1 MGRGARLRA
10 LPRAAPSLYRWRA
23 MRSASRCL
31 LALAWLCQ
39 AGPLLA
45 AAEAA
50 GGRLAHPIISP
61 ALEPPVRLVAP
72 GEEAALVGGSQAALA
87 WEPLAPLDRL
97 GPIEE
102 WEAFLS
108 LDGGR
113 HYTIRITPHLSRTL
127 HSFAWSVPAIASA
140 DARILLR
147 FGDERR
153 ERTWPLGQRF
163 RIVAAPGGE
172 LIPAVTAF
180 APGEAPLPGEAG
192 VVAWAEGTRQGA
204 ALRQVAY
211 RAPPTMSGLDLPA
224 LSRVAALVA
233 TQATTAP
240 AAPPRRQVAEAEP
253 DAPAPPADAQAAPP
267 PPVEPLLMTQR
278 RNE

>member
-1 MGRGARLRA
+1 
-10 LPRAAPSLYRWRA
+10 
-23 MRSASRCL
+23 
-31 LALAWLCQ
+31 
-39 AGPLLA
+39 LLA
-45 AAEAA
+45 ASEPA
-50 GGRLAHPIISP
+50 GGRLAHPIILPILSP

-72 GEEAALVGGSQAALA
+72 APEAALVGGSRAALA
-87 WEPLAPLDRL
+87 WEPLEPLARL

-113 HYTIRITPHLSRTL
+113 HYTIRLTPHLSRTL
-127 HSFAWSVPAIASA
+127 HSFAWSVPAVPSA

-153 ERTWPLGQRF
+153 ERTWQVGQRF
-163 RIVAAPGGE
+163 RIEAAPAGE
-172 LIPAVTAF
+172 LIPSATALE
-180 APGEAPLPGEAG
+180 PGEAPLPGEPG
-192 VVAWAEGTRQGA
+192 VVSWVEGTRQGRA
-204 ALRQVAY
+204 QRQVAY
-211 RAPPTMSGLDLPA
+211 GAPPTMSGLDLPA
-224 LSRVAALVA
+224 LSRAASLVA

-240 AAPPRRQVAEAEP
+240 AAPPRRQLAAAQP
-253 DAPAPPADAQAAPP
+253 AAPASAADPRAAPP

>member
-1 MGRGARLRA
+1 
-10 LPRAAPSLYRWRA
+10 

-45 AAEAA
+45 AGEPA
-50 GGRLAHPIISP
+50 GGLLAHPIISP
-61 ALEPPVRLVAP
+61 AIEPPVRLVEP
-72 GEEAALVGGSQAALA
+72 GQETDLVGGSQAALA
-87 WEPLAPLDRL
+87 WEPLEPLARL

-113 HYTIRITPHLSRTL
+113 HYTIRITPHLNRAL
-127 HSFAWSVPAIASA
+127 HSFAWSVPAVPSA

-153 ERTWPLGQRF
+153 ERAWQVGRRF
-163 RIVAAPGGE
+163 RILAAPGGE
-172 LIPAVTAF
+172 LIPAATALE
-180 APGEAPLPGEAG
+180 PGEAPLPGEPG
-192 VVAWAEGTRQGA
+192 VVSWVEGTRQGGA
-204 ALRQVAY
+204 QRQVAY
-211 RAPPTMSGLDLPA
+211 RAPPTLSGLDLPA
-224 LSRVAALVA
+224 LSRLASLVA
-233 TQATTAP
+233 TEATTAP
-240 AAPPRRQVAEAEP
+240 AAPPRRQPAVAEP
-253 DAPAPPADAQAAPP
+253 DAPAPAADPRAAPP